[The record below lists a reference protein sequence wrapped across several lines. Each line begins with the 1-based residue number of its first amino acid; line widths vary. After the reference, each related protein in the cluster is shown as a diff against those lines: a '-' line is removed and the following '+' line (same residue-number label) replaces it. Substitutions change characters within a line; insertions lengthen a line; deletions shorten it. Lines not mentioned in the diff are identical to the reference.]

1 MMQPVTAPKENTP
14 PELQDFSDEGD
25 RPSITDANGT
35 VARFEMA
42 YEPSPK
48 ERHPF
53 GPPFV
58 TRIPS
63 LIYLCVGIA
72 LVFIV
77 WVAYSS
83 SGNGKLYELIAEG
96 DKYRAVGS
104 PVLSGMILVSGLA
117 TVLRAHMRGVIV
129 HGDGVEMRDI
139 LLLGVPTVRKLAWP
153 MIHRIVVDD
162 TQKQTHVA
170 LELWDNTH
178 LKLPDVAKGKEFADL
193 LERIGAAR
201 RIATTRLARK
211 H

>member
-1 MMQPVTAPKENTP
+1 MMHPVTAPHENPP

-42 YEPSPK
+42 YSPSPK

-63 LIYLCVGIA
+63 LVYLCVGIA
-72 LVFIV
+72 LVIV
-77 WVAYSS
+77 VMVAYSS

-96 DKYRAVGS
+96 DKYRAVRS
-104 PVLSGMILVSGLA
+104 PILAGMVLVSAIA
-117 TVLRAHMRGVIV
+117 TVLRSHMRGVIV

-139 LLLGVPTVRKLAWP
+139 LLLGFPTVRKLAWAQ
-153 MIHRIVVDD
+153 IHRIVVDD
-162 TQKQTHVA
+162 TQSRTRVA

-178 LKLPDVAKGKEFADL
+178 LKLPEVRKGRELADL
-193 LERIGAAR
+193 LERIGASR
-201 RIATTRLARK
+201 KIPTTHLARK